1 MVDGVLCSEAV
12 GHKHPRHVLGYR
24 GWQRHM
30 EMAWEMPTRLAANP
44 FPFSSSRCS
53 PAAPIPSMQPQ
64 VLLLCLGPSWEL
76 CSSLIPNQS
85 QTKHIIISLAH
96 PNKDLS
102 EPALL

>member
-1 MVDGVLCSEAV
+1 
-12 GHKHPRHVLGYR
+12 
-24 GWQRHM
+24 
-30 EMAWEMPTRLAANP
+30 
-44 FPFSSSRCS
+44 
-53 PAAPIPSMQPQ
+53 MQPQ

-102 EPALL
+102 ELALL